1 MITLEKL
8 AGYELAY
15 NELSEFEKEA
25 IFDFITNGFKKLR
38 RLRQSNSINQ
48 SANKISMSGLKRLAE
63 ASLERSQAELN
74 KQMNQL
80 RAYNNFLRVRLNEAR
95 AKKGLSPVMI

>member
-15 NELSEFEKEA
+15 NELTDFNKEA
-25 IFDFITNGFKKLR
+25 GFNLTSGLKKLR
-38 RLRQSNSINQ
+38 GLRQNKSIAQ
-48 SANKISMSGLKRLAE
+48 STNKFSISGLKRLAE
-63 ASLERSQAELN
+63 ASLQRSQAELN
-74 KQMNQL
+74 EQMKQL

-95 AKKGLSPVMI
+95 AKKGLSPIMI